1 MSCKYCEAE
10 KGKEV
15 EIIANGEIEFSEFQ
29 YELYVSPN
37 APILVLVDDGDLCR
51 FKAPIQINFCP
62 MCGRRLKQRLTPAQ
76 ENAYKGSPLRSSHKP
91 IDGVVDTPKNA
102 VQPVFH
108 IGDKIRFKS
117 TGTIEKVHYITG
129 GGKFINSV
137 SVEDVELI
145 KES

>member
-1 MSCKYCEAE
+1 MKKSKMLE
-10 KGKEV
+10 
-15 EIIANGEIEFSEFQ
+15 Q
-29 YELYVSPN
+29 YELETGEIIMQYGDSHFFGYVAWLES
-37 APILVLVDDGDLCR
+37 LVLCT
-51 FKAPIQINFCP
+51 KPN
-62 MCGRRLKQRLTPAQ
+62 LTPAQ

-91 IDGVVDTPKNA
+91 IYGVVDAPENA

-137 SVEDVELI
+137 DVNDVEKL
-145 KES
+145 